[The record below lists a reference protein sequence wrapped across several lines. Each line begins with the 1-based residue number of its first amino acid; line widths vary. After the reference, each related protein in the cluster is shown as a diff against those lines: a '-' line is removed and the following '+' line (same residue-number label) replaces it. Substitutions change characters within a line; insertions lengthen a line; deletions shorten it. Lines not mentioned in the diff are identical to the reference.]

1 MTPVND
7 VLPFAPQI
15 AGCCLF
21 SLFDVMSWLIL
32 TFALLIA
39 IAAIIYVVA
48 KRDGLDRIG

>member
-21 SLFDVMSWLIL
+21 SLFDVMPWLIL

-39 IAAIIYVVA
+39 IAAIVCLAA
-48 KRDGLDRIG
+48 KRDRPDRIG